1 MCLFLFPFFCSKSLK
16 KRGVSQ
22 DLCTVLKLPKMNF
35 DFIPCPECLRIA
47 NHSLPLENNCNNF
60 PHSYISAEH
69 LSLDNRDAGPGPSVE
84 PTTYVIP
91 DRVVTE
97 TAWEWQNWLRLNLSG
112 YSSPKDWKKKKKH
125 KKTKQKA
132 LLWGKVSLVKI
143 FVVFKK
149 FFDRMYILCA

>member
-1 MCLFLFPFFCSKSLK
+1 MIFKLVRTELILSMCLFLFPFFCSKSLK

-112 YSSPKDWKKKKKH
+112 YSSPKDWKKKNIKKQNR
-125 KKTKQKA
+125 KRCCEVKF
-132 LLWGKVSLVKI
+132 LLSRFL
-143 FVVFKK
+143 
-149 FFDRMYILCA
+149 